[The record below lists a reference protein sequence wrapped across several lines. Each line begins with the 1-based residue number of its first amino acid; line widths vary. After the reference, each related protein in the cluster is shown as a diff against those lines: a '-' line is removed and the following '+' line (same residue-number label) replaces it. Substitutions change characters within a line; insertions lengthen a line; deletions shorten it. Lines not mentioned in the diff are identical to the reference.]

1 MIPVDVLICFLT
13 GIINA
18 GYNRDAGRANAFTIR
33 KLK

>member
-1 MIPVDVLICFLT
+1 MIPADVLICFPT